1 MGIAKHFRELE
12 VYQGAMEL
20 VTRVF
25 LVSKGFPPDER
36 FGLSDQVRRSS
47 RSVCANLAE
56 AWRKRRYCASFIA
69 KLTDAEAEAAET
81 QVHLEVAFRNHYIN
95 HQEFAAMD
103 DAYEK
108 VIAQLVNMVDQA
120 SRWTLKPPRA
130 SGITATEV

>member
-25 LVSKGFPPDER
+25 VVSKEIPPDER

-47 RSVCANLAE
+47 RPVCANLAE
-56 AWRKRRYCASFIA
+56 AWRKRRYCASFSA
-69 KLTDAEAEAAET
+69 KLTDAEAGAAET
-81 QVHLEVAFRNHYIN
+81 RVHLEVAFRNRYIN
-95 HQEFAAMD
+95 RQEFAAMD

-108 VIAQLVNMVDQA
+108 VLAQLVNMIDQA
-120 SRWTLKPPRA
+120 PRWTLKLPQDPP
-130 SGITATEV
+130 ATTKD